1 VYPLVPTD
9 PAWTGAALA
18 DLPALLAD
26 HLHCER
32 KAATTALALVR
43 AYPER
48 ADLVLHL
55 SRLAHEET
63 SHLVEVGRHLRRARG
78 QATRDAGDPY
88 AQSLRSLVRPGEP
101 RRQLD
106 LLLVSGLIEARSAER
121 LDLLAAALRDR
132 DPELAAFY
140 AGLAT
145 AEHRHRDIFL
155 ALARPLADA
164 PDLEAR
170 VAELTAREAEVVAAL
185 PWGPRIH

>member
-1 VYPLVPTD
+1 MYPLVPTD
-9 PAWTGAALA
+9 PAWAEAALA

-32 KAATTALALVR
+32 KAATTALSLVR

-63 SHLVEVGRHLRRARG
+63 SHLVEVGRRLRQIEGR
-78 QATRDAGDPY
+78 ATRDAGDPY
-88 AQSLRSLVRPGEP
+88 AKALTALVRPAEP
-101 RRQLD
+101 NRQLD
-106 LLLVSGLIEARSAER
+106 RLLVAGLIEARSAER
-121 LDLLAAALRDR
+121 LDLLAAALGDR
-132 DPELAAFY
+132 DPALSGFY
-140 AGLAT
+140 AGLAA

-155 ALARPLADA
+155 ALARSLAGA
-164 PDLEAR
+164 EALAAR
-170 VAELTAREAEVVAAL
+170 VRALAAREAEVVAAL

>member
-1 VYPLVPTD
+1 MYPLTPTD

-43 AYPER
+43 AYPDRE
-48 ADLVLHL
+48 DLVLHL

-63 SHLVEVGRHLRRARG
+63 SHLVEVGRRLRRAGG

-88 AQSLRSLVRPGEP
+88 AQALRAEVRRGEP
-101 RRQLD
+101 DRQLD

-121 LDLLAAALRDR
+121 LDLLADALRPR
-132 DPELAAFY
+132 DPGLADFY

-145 AEHRHRDIFL
+145 AEHRHRDIFV
-155 ALARPLADA
+155 ALARSLVDPATLA
-164 PDLEAR
+164 AR
-170 VAELTAREAEVVAAL
+170 AQALTAREAEVVAAL